1 MNYVMVFLG
10 GGLGAGLRYLT
21 VQGVG
26 AVFKQPS
33 AAPPFPLGTLAVN
46 VAGALIIGFLFGAF
60 ESRAVPANLRLFL
73 ITGFL
78 GGYTTFSSYSLET
91 VRLFMAGN
99 IPAALVNLGL
109 NNLLC
114 LLMTLAGLGLSAL
127 AARH

>member
-1 MNYVMVFLG
+1 MNYVVVFLG
-10 GGLGAGLRYLT
+10 GGLGAGLRYLS

-26 AVFKQPS
+26 AIFK
-33 AAPPFPLGTLAVN
+33 PPFPLGTLAVN
-46 VAGALIIGFLFGAF
+46 VAGSLIIGFLFGAF
-60 ESRAVPANLRLFL
+60 EIRAVPANLRLFL

-91 VRLFMAGN
+91 VRLFMAGS

-114 LLMTLAGLGLSAL
+114 LSMTLAGLGLSRL
-127 AARH
+127 TAR